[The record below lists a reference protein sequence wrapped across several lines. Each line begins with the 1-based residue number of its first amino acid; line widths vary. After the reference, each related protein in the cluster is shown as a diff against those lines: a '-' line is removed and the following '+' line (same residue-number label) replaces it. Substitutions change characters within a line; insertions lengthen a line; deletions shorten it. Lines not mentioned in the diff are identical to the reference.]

1 MSYLLDT
8 HLLIWIAKSD
18 PKLPTAVAEIIDEPA
33 NTLYFSTVAI
43 WEIAIKRGL
52 DRPDFRADPS
62 ALRAGLLQS
71 GYVELPIESRH
82 VLALTALPPHHRDPF
97 DRLLVAQAV
106 TEGMTLLTHDAR
118 VARYSDAI
126 RLY

>member
-1 MSYLLDT
+1 MNLLL
-8 HLLIWIAKSD
+8 HPHIILLTAGRS
-18 PKLPTAVAEIIDEPA
+18 PRLPEQAAEIIADPA
-33 NTLYFSTVAI
+33 HTLYFSVVTI
-43 WEIAIKRGL
+43 WEIAIKRSL
-52 DRPDFRADPS
+52 DRPDFQTEPG
-62 ALRAGLLQS
+62 LIRAGLLQS

-97 DRLLVAQAV
+97 DRLLIAQAV

-118 VARYSDAI
+118 VAKYSDAI